1 MTTVPA
7 TLPHSAVW
15 SDTADL
21 WAAATAILPAVWHTN
36 VSVVRATDDDACRPR
51 VTVAAIV
58 SGIYPTTELSRDY
71 ASSLSW
77 SANLVAADR
86 TVFTVSADLPDTG
99 RAVARLLGLLGEAA
113 TVGAH
118 GDDAPTEVVSQ

>member
-1 MTTVPA
+1 M
-7 TLPHSAVW
+7 
-15 SDTADL
+15 
-21 WAAATAILPAVWHTN
+21 WHTN